1 MSSSLIE
8 YKNFQIS
15 SELLPFIKHM
25 DSVEQS
31 REKLDDI
38 SKNWDSLSL
47 LSQLGDAGVNMSK
60 IKSNFT
66 ALSSELINY
75 LATELLKK
83 SVSEMN
89 SKAQVAVDIVIR
101 NLFERTADIGFLA
114 TDEKIREFL
123 LNNHTKYTDGYEKD
137 FKEMQKRFREYVD
150 KYSVYFDIVLMNTNG
165 DILANIDNTNKVA
178 KSYDSVISE
187 ALHTD
192 REYVETFKH
201 HDFLPNHKESLVYS
215 YKVTKTNNSDSAA
228 LGVLC
233 LCFKFED
240 EMKEIFN
247 NLVNPKTKECITLLN
262 KNCEVIATSD
272 MYHIPIGATLST
284 VLDSNYKVVSFGGR
298 DYIAK
303 SCKTTGYQGFLG
315 LGWYGHIMVPIEH
328 AFSHLGDEDF
338 EITQELLLA
347 ILQHG
352 NQFSKSLKNIP
363 VQANNIQHNL
373 NRAIW
378 NGNIKQSNS
387 SNNNKQF
394 SRALLQEIRKTGENT
409 KDIIGASMAN
419 LTKTMVLGDSLFLAD
434 LILDIMD
441 RNLYER
447 ANDCR
452 WWALTPDFRKT
463 LENEQINAFER
474 EHIQNILTYIND
486 LYTVYT
492 NIFLYDKNG
501 VVISVSN
508 QDEAHLVGRKLSNG
522 WVNNTLKSID
532 SSKYFVSDF
541 EQSNLYN
548 FQHTYIYN
556 APILSL
562 ENEKNV
568 VGGIGIVFDSQVQF
582 KAMIQESLPKQHDG
596 SVQKGL
602 ICVVTTKEQVIIAS
616 NSDEYSTGS
625 LFNIDKKF
633 FELKNGESLSEI
645 VEFNET
651 YYALGAQ
658 CSKGYREFKS
668 EKDDYINNVYNFVFS
683 YISDVEETKVY
694 VNEKFALE
702 KDISTDITE
711 NCVDIASFMIGSQ
724 WLGVRASDVV
734 EAVCINDLISTIK
747 MDNDHHFKGNII
759 YKESVISVIDIQ
771 GFIKEHNEQKYEEI
785 VVLKFGKE
793 GGYIGILVNS
803 LSDIPEIRIDDIKPL
818 QEYVIGNG
826 TLIQSI
832 VFPSKESGSKD
843 VLSILSIEKINS
855 SLVEPNQTHMIPRTK
870 SA

>member
-31 REKLDDI
+31 RGKLDDI

-66 ALSSELINY
+66 ALSSELINF

-101 NLFERTADIGFLA
+101 NLFERTADISFLA

-137 FKEMQKRFREYVD
+137 FKEMQKRFREYVN

-192 REYVETFKH
+192 SEYVETFKH

-247 NLVNPKTKECITLLN
+247 NLVNPKTKECLTLLN
-262 KNCEVIATSD
+262 NNCEVIATSD
-272 MYHIPIGATLST
+272 MYHIPIGATLNT

-508 QDEAHLVGRKLSNG
+508 QDEAHLVGCKLSNG
-522 WVNNTLKSID
+522 WVNNTLKSTD

-548 FQHTYIYN
+548 AQHTYIYN

-602 ICVVTTKEQVIIAS
+602 ICVVATKEQVIIAS

-625 LFNIDKKF
+625 LFSIDKKF

-645 VEFNET
+645 VEFNGT

-668 EKDDYINNVYNFVFS
+668 EKDEYVNNVYNFVFS

-694 VNEKFALE
+694 ANEKFALE

-747 MDNDHHFKGNII
+747 MDNNHHFKGNII

-785 VVLKFGKE
+785 IVLKFGKE

-803 LSDIPEIRIDDIKPL
+803 LSDIPEIRIDDIRPL

-832 VFPSKESGSKD
+832 VFPSKESSSKD

-855 SLVEPNQTHMIPRTK
+855 SLVEPNKTHMIPRTK

>member
-1 MSSSLIE
+1 MKSNLTE

-15 SELLPFIKHM
+15 QGLLPFIKHM

-31 REKLDDI
+31 REKLNDI

-60 IKSNFT
+60 IKNNFT
-66 ALSSELINY
+66 TLSSELINY

-89 SKAQVAVDIVIR
+89 SKSQAAVDIVIR

-123 LNNHTKYTDGYEKD
+123 LHNHTKYSEDYDKNFEEIK
-137 FKEMQKRFREYVD
+137 QRFIEYVD
-150 KYSVYFDIVLMNTNG
+150 KYSVYFDIVLMNTHG
-165 DILANIDNTNKVA
+165 DVLANIDSTNKVT
-178 KSYDSVISE
+178 KSHDSVIEESLQTE
-187 ALHTD
+187 E
-192 REYVETFKH
+192 EYIETFKY
-201 HDFLPNHKESLVYS
+201 HDFLPNHKNSLVYS
-215 YKVTKTNNSDSAA
+215 YKVTKNNNPDSEP

-247 NLVNPKTKECITLLN
+247 NLVNQTTKECITLLN
-262 KNCEVIATSD
+262 KDSEVIATSD
-272 MYHIPIGATLST
+272 KYHIPVGAKLES
-284 VLDSNYKVVSFGGR
+284 VLDENYKIVSFGGR
-298 DYIAK
+298 DYIAT
-303 SCKTTGYQGFLG
+303 SSETSGYQDFFG
-315 LGWYGHIMVPIEH
+315 LGWYGHIMVPLDH
-328 AFSHLGDEDF
+328 AFSHLGDENF
-338 EITQELLLA
+338 EISQELLLA

-352 NQFSKSLKNIP
+352 NQFSDTLKNIP
-363 VQANNIQHNL
+363 VQANEIQYNL

-387 SNNNKQF
+387 KNNNKQF

-434 LILDIMD
+434 MILDIMD

-452 WWALTPDFRKT
+452 WWALTPDFRKI
-463 LENEQINAFER
+463 LENEHINTSER
-474 EHIQNILTYIND
+474 ENIQNILSYIND

-492 NIFLYDKNG
+492 NIFIYDKNG
-501 VVISVSN
+501 IVISVSN
-508 QDEAHLVGRKLSNG
+508 KNEMHLIGHKLTNE
-522 WVNNTLKSID
+522 WVNNTLQITD

-541 EQSNLYN
+541 EQSDLYDSK
-548 FQHTYIYN
+548 HTYIYN

-562 ENEKNV
+562 NDDEKT
-568 VGGIGIVFDSQVQF
+568 VGGIGIVFDSEIQF
-582 KAMIQESLPKQHDG
+582 KAMINESLPKQENGEIKDG
-596 SVQKGL
+596 LFSVL
-602 ICVVTTKEQVIIAS
+602 TTKEQIIIAS
-616 NSDEYSTGS
+616 NNSEYSTGEV
-625 LFNIDKKF
+625 FNIDKKF
-633 FELKNGESLSEI
+633 FELKPGESISEI
-645 VEFNET
+645 VEYNGI

-668 EKDDYINNVYNFVFS
+668 QEDDYVNDVYNFVFS
-683 YISDVEETKVY
+683 YISDVSETKVDIGKKY
-694 VNEKFALE
+694 ALD
-702 KDISTDITE
+702 KDISTEISQ
-711 NCVDIASFMIGSQ
+711 NSIDIASFMIGSQ
-724 WLGVRASDVV
+724 WLGVKASEVV
-734 EAVCINDLISTIK
+734 EAISVSDLISTVK
-747 MDNDHHFKGNII
+747 MDNSHHFKGTII

-771 GFIKEHNEQKYEEI
+771 GFIQEDNKQKYEEI
-785 VVLKFGKE
+785 VVLKFGDE

-803 LSDIPEIRIDDIKPL
+803 LSDIPEVQVDDIRPL

-826 TLIQSI
+826 TLVKSI
-832 VFPSKESGSKD
+832 VFPSNKSSATD
-843 VLSILSIEKINS
+843 VLSILSIEKINN
-855 SLVEPNQTHMIPRTK
+855 SLVEPNQSYMTPKDI